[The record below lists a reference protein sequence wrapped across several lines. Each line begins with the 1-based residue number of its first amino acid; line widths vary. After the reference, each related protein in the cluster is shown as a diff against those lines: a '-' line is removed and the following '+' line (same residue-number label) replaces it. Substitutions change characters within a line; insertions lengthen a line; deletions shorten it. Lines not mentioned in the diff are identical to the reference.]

1 MKLATTNL
9 ALAAAMLAAFFATE
23 STAHGQLGTRRVAE
37 GFTLPL
43 YATSAPGETD
53 RLFVLEQH
61 IGTTGRIQVLD
72 LTDNTRSTFL
82 EVPNVTTGG
91 EQGLLGLAFDPDYA
105 TNGRFYVNY
114 TTTGGGSAGQTI
126 IERYNVSADPDLA
139 DATSGVQ
146 ILSYDQ
152 PASNH
157 NAGWMG
163 FSPVDGYLYISSG
176 DGGGAPAD
184 RAQELT
190 HPLGK
195 ILRIDVSNGTPGIPA
210 TNPFVGQTGAAE
222 EIWSYGLRNPWR
234 PSFDSQTGDLWIAD
248 VGSND
253 WEEINFQPA
262 SSDGGE
268 NYGWPRLEGD
278 EVRDPPAPGD
288 HVLPLYQYD
297 WSPGGAVTGGYVYR
311 GDQIPELE
319 GAYLFGDFGSGQIW
333 SLRMDGTV
341 PVVEE
346 LTGDLAPDMGT
357 IDNISSFGQDAD
369 GNLYIVDYDG
379 EVFRIVP
386 EPSVLAMLGLGCL
399 AALHRRRR
407 SRTTG

>member
-1 MKLATTNL
+1 MKRTPRNL
-9 ALAAAMLAAFFATE
+9 ALAATMMTALFATA
-23 STAHGQLGTRRVAE
+23 SIAHGQLGTEQVAT

-43 YATSAPGETD
+43 YATTAPGETD
-53 RLFVLEQH
+53 RLFVVEQYV
-61 IGTTGRIQVLD
+61 GTSGRIQVLD
-72 LTDNTRSTFL
+72 LTDNSTTTFL

-114 TTTGGGSAGQTI
+114 TTTGGGNAGQTV
-126 IERYNVSADPDLA
+126 IERYNVSADPDVA
-139 DATSGVQ
+139 DATSGVE
-146 ILSYDQ
+146 ILSYNQ

-157 NAGWMG
+157 NAGWMD

-195 ILRIDVSNGTPGIPA
+195 ILRIDVSDGTASVPA
-210 TNPFVGQTGAAE
+210 DNPFVGQPGAAE

-262 SSDGGE
+262 TSDGEE

-278 EVRDPPAPGD
+278 EVRDPPAPD
-288 HVLPLYQYD
+288 NDILPLFQYE

-311 GDQIPELE
+311 GDEIPELE

-333 SLRMDGTV
+333 ALRMDGGT
-341 PVVEE
+341 PTVEE
-346 LTGDLAPDMGT
+346 LTGELAPDMGT
-357 IDNISSFGQDAD
+357 IKNISSFGQDAD

-379 EVFRIVP
+379 EIYRIVP
-386 EPSVLAMLGLGCL
+386 EPSVIALLGLGCIATL
-399 AALHRRRR
+399 RRRR
-407 SRTTG
+407 SSRASA